1 MKISIDGKILIVS
14 TPQTSEEIERY
25 YDLRWRILRA
35 PWNQPRKAIPDELE
49 NGSIPIM
56 VYEVDRIPI
65 GVGRANF
72 NSENEVQIRSMA
84 VEQEWQGK
92 GIGSLILK
100 ELEKI
105 VASKGAEKIILHA
118 RDNAVAFY
126 KKQEYKIVKESYTL
140 FGVIPHFLM
149 EKIV

>member
-1 MKISIDGKILIVS
+1 MIVRS
-14 TPQTSEEIERY
+14 PITSEEFIRY
-25 YDLRWRILRA
+25 NDLRWRILRA

-56 VYEVDRIPI
+56 VCEVDGIPI
-65 GVGRANF
+65 GVGRVNF
-72 NSENEVQIRSMA
+72 NSDEEAQIRSMA
-84 VEQEWQGK
+84 VEKDWQGK
-92 GIGSLILK
+92 GIGSIVLK

-105 VASKGAEKIILHA
+105 VTAKGAKKIILHA

-126 KKQEYKIVKESYTL
+126 EKHEYKIVKESYTL

>member
-1 MKISIDGKILIVS
+1 MIVRS
-14 TPQTSEEIERY
+14 PKTAEEFIRY
-25 YDLRWRILRA
+25 NDLRWRILRA
-35 PWNQPRKAIPDELE
+35 PLNQPRKTIPDELE
-49 NGSIPIM
+49 NDSIPIM
-56 VYEVDRIPI
+56 VCEVDGIPI

-72 NSENEVQIRSMA
+72 NSENEAQIRSMA

-126 KKQEYKIVKESYTL
+126 EKHEYKIIKESYTL